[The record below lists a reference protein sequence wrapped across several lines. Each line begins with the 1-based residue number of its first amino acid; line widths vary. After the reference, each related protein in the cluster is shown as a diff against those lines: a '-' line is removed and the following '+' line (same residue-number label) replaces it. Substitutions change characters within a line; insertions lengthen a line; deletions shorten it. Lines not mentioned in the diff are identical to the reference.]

1 MSPSLRPTSSRRVT
15 DMTRR
20 AASLAL
26 CVLPCRRCQGSSRSR
41 QHSVLQSARVRRV
54 ALLFRSRHRTSL
66 SGLRRH
72 GHHPDGPGLRFVPT
86 GPDMITPRVNMAS
99 VELGEAVAI
108 SGRLAM
114 GVVDAFER
122 LRRSPRTLTAPFRK
136 SLAARDGSTR
146 GSPAW
151 CALGRRRLVF
161 ENLSPVAANVRVGI
175 PLPFSRRGPLGATRL
190 RRGVREEQAG
200 SEPRDPHPVVAQ
212 SRHSTVRG
220 VAAQRAS
227 RGASD

>member
-108 SGRLAM
+108 SGRLAR

-122 LRRSPRTLTAPFRK
+122 LRRSPRTLTAPF
-136 SLAARDGSTR
+136 GSR
-146 GSPAW
+146 SP
-151 CALGRRRLVF
+151 
-161 ENLSPVAANVRVGI
+161 PVTDRRVGV
-175 PLPFSRRGPLGATRL
+175 RLGARSGGGDWSLKIYRQL
-190 RRGVREEQAG
+190 RRTSASESHFLFREGGPWGQ
-200 SEPRDPHPVVAQ
+200 PVFVEACER
-212 SRHSTVRG
+212 SKPG
-220 VAAQRAS
+220 AS
-227 RGASD
+227 RGIPTRSWHNHGTAR